1 MTGETDNVATAKRYL
16 AAIGAGVEF
25 DALAE
30 FFAPDV
36 VQQEFP
42 NRLVP
47 QGAVRNLEDL
57 RAAAAR
63 GRKAVISQRYDVDN
77 VIASGDWVA
86 LEVRWAASM
95 SVAIGS
101 VPAGGE
107 MRARFGVFLQF
118 RDGRIARQHNYDCF
132 EPF

>member
-1 MTGETDNVATAKRYL
+1 MTRETENVATAKRYL
-16 AAIGAGVEF
+16 AAIAARVEF

-30 FFAPDV
+30 FFTSDV

-47 QGAVRNLEDL
+47 QGAVRNLEEL

-63 GRKAVISQRYDVDN
+63 GHKVVISERYDVHN

-86 LEVRWAASM
+86 LEVSWTASM

-118 RDGRIARQHNYDCF
+118 RDGKIARQNNYDCF

>member
-1 MTGETDNVATAKRYL
+1 MTTEVENVATAKRYL
-16 AAIGAGVEF
+16 AAIAARAEF
-25 DALAE
+25 DALTE
-30 FFAPDV
+30 FFTPDV

-47 QGAVRNLEDL
+47 QGAVRNLEAL

-63 GRKAVISQRYDVDN
+63 GRTVVICERYDVHN
-77 VIASGDWVA
+77 AVAGGDWVA
-86 LEVRWAASM
+86 LEVSWTASM

-118 RDGRIARQHNYDCF
+118 RDGKIARQHNYDCF